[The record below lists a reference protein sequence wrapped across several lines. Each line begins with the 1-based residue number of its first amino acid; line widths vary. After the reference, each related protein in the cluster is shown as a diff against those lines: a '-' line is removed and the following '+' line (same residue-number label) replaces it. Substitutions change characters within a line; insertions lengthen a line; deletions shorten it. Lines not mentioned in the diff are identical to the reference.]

1 MTNDQEVTMND
12 DTTPGLIALRIA
24 KQAAGKTLR
33 MARTIPAPLRCLADQ
48 VIRSSTSVSAN
59 LAEGA
64 GRAGRDRIH
73 HWRMAYASAL
83 ETSTHI
89 EELVDDGAVDR
100 KLATEILAL
109 EDRVRALTWRLV
121 NPRW

>member
-1 MTNDQEVTMND
+1 MTNDQEVTTMHD
-12 DTTPGLIALRIA
+12 DTTRLIALKIA

-33 MARTIPAPLRCLADQ
+33 LARTIPAPLRCLADQ
-48 VIRSSTSVSAN
+48 VIRSSTSVSGN

-64 GRAGRDRIH
+64 GRVGRDRIH
-73 HWRMAYASAL
+73 HWRIAYASAL

-100 KLATEILAL
+100 GLATEILAL
-109 EDRVRALTWRLV
+109 EDRVRAMTWRLLH
-121 NPRW
+121 PRR